1 MATANAEIKAGG
13 TYVGGITGYNAGQIQ
28 NKRNVND
35 SEDFEFFTFT
45 GSIIG
50 DKMAGGFVGESVSE
64 DQVIKNVKNAAIV
77 VAGNGNAGGIVGI
90 TSGGIDNCWNAGNI
104 SAASER

>member
-45 GSIIG
+45 GSII
-50 DKMAGGFVGESVSE
+50 A
-64 DQVIKNVKNAAIV
+64 IKWQADLWGRV
-77 VAGNGNAGGIVGI
+77 
-90 TSGGIDNCWNAGNI
+90 
-104 SAASER
+104 